1 MFDVSFAEL
10 ALILVVGLVV
20 LGPERLPGVIR
31 TGSLWLA
38 KIRRS
43 FNEVRAE
50 IEREVQLDE
59 IKRELHNQSIMDS
72 LKDAR
77 QDLNKL
83 RNLPYDVSDIVRD
96 SDQQIREAT
105 ADAPR
110 RDESG
115 TPRLAAPDQAA
126 TDATPPASDDSRRS
140 NSSDQ

>member
-96 SDQQIREAT
+96 SDQQ
-105 ADAPR
+105 
-110 RDESG
+110 
-115 TPRLAAPDQAA
+115 
-126 TDATPPASDDSRRS
+126 
-140 NSSDQ
+140 

>member
-1 MFDVSFAEL
+1 VF
-10 ALILVVGLVV
+10 GLVV

-105 ADAPR
+105 SGSARRDEPDAPR
-110 RDESG
+110 Q
-115 TPRLAAPDQAA
+115 PAAEASH
-126 TDATPPASDDSRRS
+126 PASDDTRRS
-140 NSSDQ
+140 DSSDQ